1 VCTAQLAG
9 GYCTRRTVDD
19 ATALALNAIN
29 LALYR
34 DRAAEWDAVRTRPW
48 RGFARVAEALARLP
62 AERLR
67 VLDVGCGNGRLG
79 RALGDA
85 LGARR
90 EALEYTGVDASAP
103 LLERAREGAP
113 HGARFTLAD
122 FVATPAEH
130 ALPAGPFELV
140 ALFGVLHVV
149 PGHARRR
156 ALLAAAAARIAPGGL
171 LALSRWRFTECE
183 ERRTRIVPWERY
195 DAQAATPIDR
205 RQLEPGDHLLSF
217 GARGALRYGHAID
230 AGELQG
236 LLAGLPLEP
245 LADWCD
251 DGRDARENHYAL
263 LRRTG
268 A

>member
-1 VCTAQLAG
+1 MQLAG
-9 GYCTRRTVDD
+9 GYCTRTLDD
-19 ATALALNAIN
+19 ATALALNALN

-48 RGFARVAEALARLP
+48 RGFARVAAELARLP
-62 AERLR
+62 FERLR

-79 RALGDA
+79 RALDEA

-90 EALEYTGVDASAP
+90 DALAYTGIDASAP
-103 LLERAREGAP
+103 LLERARIGAP
-113 HGARFTLAD
+113 PHSHFVQAD
-122 FVATPAEH
+122 FVTTTPGH

-156 ALLAAAAARIAPGGL
+156 AMLESAAARTLTGGL
-171 LALSRWRFTECE
+171 LALSRWRFDACE
-183 ERRTRIVPWERY
+183 TRRTRIVPWERY
-195 DAQAATPIDR
+195 DTQAVTPIDP

-217 GARGALRYGHAID
+217 GAHGALRYGHAID
-230 AGELQG
+230 AIELKA
-236 LLAGLPLEP
+236 LLAGLPFEP

-251 DGRDARENHYAL
+251 DGRDARENHYVL
-263 LRRTG
+263 LRCTRG
-268 A
+268 RLP